1 MLLAHSS
8 FWYSPP
14 PQHSLVFVSGGLQG
28 SLVWFS
34 ATKSSS
40 EQLLNCSFSNH
51 LLLSVIMSTIRKLAL
66 YTVGEIILLI
76 LIAIPTVV
84 LQFTTPFQSGFFPND
99 TTIAYPQRPNTV
111 SMVWAAFFG
120 LGAPLLAIFII
131 EIYISYHDRF
141 PRDSDTNIPVVIIQL
156 YKLLG
161 LVAFSFAAVLLIV
174 QVGKESIG
182 SLRPFFLEACKPS
195 NNIGE
200 AYQPVII
207 CSADNA
213 RLIEEARMS
222 FPSGHSSASAW
233 GAAMT
238 AFYLQIRFPK
248 CPIPMLKAFFQISVA
263 VIAYYICLTR
273 IQDNWHRPIDVIV
286 GSLLGVAAAAMIFLI
301 PVAQTVRVK
310 DSENSCSS
318 QRFVVASR
326 ILPSASS

>member
-8 FWYSPP
+8 LWYSPS
-14 PQHSLVFVSGGLQG
+14 PQHSLVFISGGLQG

-34 ATKSSS
+34 ATKSAS
-40 EQLLNCSFSNH
+40 EQLLDCPFSNH

-84 LQFTTPFQSGFFPND
+84 LQFTAPFQSGFFPND

-120 LGAPLLAIFII
+120 LGAPLLA
-131 EIYISYHDRF
+131 
-141 PRDSDTNIPVVIIQL
+141 VIIQL

-263 VIAYYICLTR
+263 IIAYYICLTR
-273 IQDNWHRPIDVIV
+273 IQDNWHRPTDVIV
-286 GSLLGVAAAAMIFLI
+286 GSMLGVAAAAMIFLI

-310 DSENSCSS
+310 DSENS
-318 QRFVVASR
+318 FAPVNV
-326 ILPSASS
+326 SA

>member
-1 MLLAHSS
+1 
-8 FWYSPP
+8 
-14 PQHSLVFVSGGLQG
+14 
-28 SLVWFS
+28 
-34 ATKSSS
+34 
-40 EQLLNCSFSNH
+40 
-51 LLLSVIMSTIRKLAL
+51 MSTVGKLAAF
-66 YTVGEIILLI
+66 TVGEIILLI
-76 LIAIPTVV
+76 LIAVPTIV
-84 LQFTTPFQSGFFPND
+84 LQFTAPFQSGFFPND
-99 TTIAYPQRPNTV
+99 TAIAYPQRPNTV

-131 EIYISYHDRF
+131 EIYNSYRDGF
-141 PRDSDTNIPVVIIQL
+141 PRDSSTNIPVVIIQL

-195 NNIGE
+195 NNIGKD
-200 AYQPVII
+200 YQAVII

-213 RLIEEARMS
+213 RTIEEARMS

-248 CPIPMLKAFFQISVA
+248 CPVPMLRAFFQISVTT
-263 VIAYYICLTR
+263 IAYYICLTR

-286 GSLLGVAAAAMIFLI
+286 GSLLGVASAAMILLSRCELRVHNTLSLQLLFRRNLLNVAFLVI
-301 PVAQTVRVK
+301 TTIDIVITSGLLNV
-310 DSENSCSS
+310 
-318 QRFVVASR
+318 
-326 ILPSASS
+326 